1 MFNKAIDAADVTV
14 LGTLN
19 LETETLGD
27 SSVAR
32 NFSFSIAHKP
42 RESHFSSWKNI
53 KPINP

>member
-42 RESHFSSWKNI
+42 KESHFSSWKNI